1 MHKVFVY
8 RTVFPSALP
17 NYILTFCN
25 PFNFALLLLFLHSTL
40 YSNRQLISGVW
51 IAEVSSIFLCL
62 DQHVIPFWQFFFF
75 LRETICFISNNFI
88 FVFCLLQLAEPYYAF
103 KAAGFEVTIA
113 STAGGAIPIDAG
125 SMKGDAFTAGKY
137 LSDAGAM

>member
-1 MHKVFVY
+1 MS
-8 RTVFPSALP
+8 RSTRNP
-17 NYILTFCN
+17 ILTI
-25 PFNFALLLLFLHSTL
+25 L
-40 YSNRQLISGVW
+40 
-51 IAEVSSIFLCL
+51 
-62 DQHVIPFWQFFFF
+62 FF